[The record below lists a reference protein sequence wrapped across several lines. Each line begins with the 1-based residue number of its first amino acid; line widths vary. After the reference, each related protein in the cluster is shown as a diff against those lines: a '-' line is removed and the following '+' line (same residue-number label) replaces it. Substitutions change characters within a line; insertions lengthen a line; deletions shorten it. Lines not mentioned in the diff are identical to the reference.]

1 MGGKLEHY
9 LQTLTIFHKDGLQK
23 MEEIKRSLEKK
34 DYNLYATYV
43 HALKS
48 ASANIGAIGLSES
61 ARELEAAGKR
71 ADVAFIG
78 LNNDKFLMSLEALMN
93 NISQALVSNRE
104 KRSSPVDFELLK
116 SELNKLKE
124 ALAALDSVAIDKA
137 VNNLQK
143 FSQAGEVGVS
153 VGNILQ
159 SVLIGEYD
167 EAVNMIFS
175 FVYSS
180 SEVKDGTGDC
190 K

>member
-1 MGGKLEHY
+1 
-9 LQTLTIFHKDGLQK
+9 
-23 MEEIKRSLEKK
+23 
-34 DYNLYATYV
+34 
-43 HALKS
+43 
-48 ASANIGAIGLSES
+48 
-61 ARELEAAGKR
+61 
-71 ADVAFIG
+71 
-78 LNNDKFLMSLEALMN
+78 
-93 NISQALVSNRE
+93 
-104 KRSSPVDFELLK
+104 VDFELLK

-124 ALAALDSVAIDKA
+124 ALSALDSVAIDKA

-143 FSQAGEVGVS
+143 FSQAGEVGVR